1 MNKKYVAAAFILL
14 CTILI
19 SCSKK
24 HQPQTATEA
33 IKTDKLTEKKII
45 IRKIKTPVPKLL
57 VMDDK
62 GASHTVDGKLYH
74 DLEGHRYWKNYTD
87 GKYYL
92 YNKSMYADSAFIP
105 H

>member
-1 MNKKYVAAAFILL
+1 MYKKCIAATFILL
-14 CTILI
+14 CTILL

-24 HQPQTATEA
+24 HQPQAATEA
-33 IKTDKLTEKKII
+33 GKTDKPVAKKII
-45 IRKIKTPVPKLL
+45 VRKIKTPVPKLL

-62 GASHTVDGKLYH
+62 GASRTVDGKLYH